1 MSQPPTP
8 TTALLDQLTADL
20 HQLQRTVT
28 ERFRPLTDQQLNRR
42 PTPGRWSVGQC
53 LEHLNIMGGYYLP
66 LLTAKMQKARQRGS
80 APAATV
86 KRGLV
91 GRRLTAAVRAPAGE
105 KTYKSPQKY
114 APSGSRLPRT
124 VVDVCRRQLDDLL
137 QLVEEARHVNLN
149 AVRVANPVIPLL
161 RLRATDT
168 LEMLVVHAQ
177 RHVAQA
183 ERVLGG

>member
-8 TTALLDQLTADL
+8 TTALLDQLAADL
-20 HQLQRTVT
+20 HQLQHTVT
-28 ERFRPLTDQQLNRR
+28 HRFRPLTDEQLNRR

-53 LEHLNIMGGYYLP
+53 LEHLNIVGGYHLP
-66 LLTAKMQKARQRGS
+66 ALTAKLRQARRRGA

-91 GRRLTAAVRAPAGE
+91 GRRLTDAMRVPASE

-137 QLVEEARHVNLN
+137 QLVEEARRVNLN

-168 LEMLVVHAQ
+168 LEMLVAHAQ

-183 ERVLGG
+183 ERALDG